1 MNSGFKSFHSADRDR
16 YFAKKNLN
24 LKDYEKRENQLF
36 LLEALHSAYNKGI
49 NFKTFCRSI
58 PNDVILE

>member
-49 NFKTFCRSI
+49 NF
-58 PNDVILE
+58 